1 MSRTNWKTLQLSHTF
16 STHTKLLIEPHKVR
30 MAESTKCIYITCT
43 LLTTGTYV
51 FMVNQKLLTE
61 HCASLVNTASTEQG
75 NWDRQC
81 GYQTPSSFTCSM
93 ACMEET
99 PNCICVGDKLVTC
112 FGSESEPDMMETT
125 TYPASEDDGKHKTIL
140 LYACIV
146 CMCNRDFITNHYH
159 EVYVSL

>member
-1 MSRTNWKTLQLSHTF
+1 
-16 STHTKLLIEPHKVR
+16 
-30 MAESTKCIYITCT
+30 
-43 LLTTGTYV
+43 
-51 FMVNQKLLTE
+51 
-61 HCASLVNTASTEQG
+61 
-75 NWDRQC
+75 
-81 GYQTPSSFTCSM
+81 M

-146 CMCNRDFITNHYH
+146 
-159 EVYVSL
+159 YVSL